1 MYNNLMEVWK
11 DISKGTPVLL
21 LFLVLS
27 EDDMT
32 DESDLNG
39 AIDTVS
45 YKYVVHTLLLVHMSG
60 AQCIFF
66 PSDNDLTSKI
76 SPSETK

>member
-1 MYNNLMEVWK
+1 M
-11 DISKGTPVLL
+11 P

-32 DESDLNG
+32 DESNLNG
-39 AIDTVS
+39 AIGTVS
-45 YKYVVHTLLLVHMSG
+45 YKYVVHTLLLVYMSR
-60 AQCIFF
+60 ARCIFF
-66 PSDNDLTSKI
+66 PSDNNLMLTSKV